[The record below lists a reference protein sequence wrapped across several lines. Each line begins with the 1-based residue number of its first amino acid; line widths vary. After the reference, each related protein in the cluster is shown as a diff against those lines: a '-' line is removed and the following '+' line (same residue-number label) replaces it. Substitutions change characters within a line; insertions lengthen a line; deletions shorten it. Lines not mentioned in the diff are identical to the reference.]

1 MVSLGTNGLC
11 SVASGPR
18 WGSHRIFGVVT
29 PKHFA
34 AQVVWDGPKN
44 WLQKAAPAS
53 WYFTEELMYLCQIQE
68 VEPCIFY
75 VTGSFFIVLLDTFML
90 NIVHSYILRCI
101 WNMQNS
107 SINVCIIYK
116 IPYFKTGK
124 LVAHYFYSPNL
135 STHARWRRS
144 CQVWWAWRK
153 CYCRLMHR
161 KQSHCF
167 FRATSFNCNGI
178 LYTHTHTHK

>member
-1 MVSLGTNGLC
+1 
-11 SVASGPR
+11 
-18 WGSHRIFGVVT
+18 
-29 PKHFA
+29 
-34 AQVVWDGPKN
+34 
-44 WLQKAAPAS
+44 
-53 WYFTEELMYLCQIQE
+53 MYLCQIQE

-144 CQVWWAWRK
+144 CQVWWAWQHGVTGGNDSNSGTISLLSLSPCSFPRTSWQQ
-153 CYCRLMHR
+153 YFSRLTWWTAWSTRGDWWLWVRNPHLNDSSDNNSDTIR
-161 KQSHCF
+161 RLLVNASILACF
-167 FRATSFNCNGI
+167 LRLLDSNI
-178 LYTHTHTHK
+178 PRV

>member
-1 MVSLGTNGLC
+1 MRQSQNFWSRDSETFRRASRMRWTKKLAAESSSSFMIFHWRVDVSVSNSRSWTL
-11 SVASGPR
+11 
-18 WGSHRIFGVVT
+18 
-29 PKHFA
+29 HF
-34 AQVVWDGPKN
+34 
-44 WLQKAAPAS
+44 S
-53 WYFTEELMYLCQIQE
+53 
-68 VEPCIFY
+68 
-75 VTGSFFIVLLDTFML
+75 VTGSFFIVLLDTFKL

-178 LYTHTHTHK
+178 LYTHTHTHTQII